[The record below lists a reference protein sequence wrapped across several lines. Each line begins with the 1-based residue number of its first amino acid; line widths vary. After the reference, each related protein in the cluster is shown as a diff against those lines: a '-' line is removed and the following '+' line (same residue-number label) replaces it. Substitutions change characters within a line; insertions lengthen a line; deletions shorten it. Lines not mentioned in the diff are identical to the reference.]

1 MRMNDDEEDEVEE
14 ATTLQTPKPSSKLS
28 IPLARASGS
37 SMTSSSFFSRCPQQV
52 NLSSSLDSNNQITPD
67 GFRFGSLGNQHS
79 ASSSSPGG
87 VSWTSLAAKWVA
99 GGSSAGMAPL
109 SHNDDDDDVGKT
121 NGTNNPMI
129 EVHDDDD
136 EVEGR
141 RLFASTND
149 DNDDDTEMDG
159 RMSQVSEM
167 SDL

>member
-1 MRMNDDEEDEVEE
+1 MQQYASVDMRMNDDEEEDEVEE
-14 ATTLQTPKPSSKLS
+14 ATTLQTPKKPSSKPS
-28 IPLARASGS
+28 IPLTRASGS

-141 RLFASTND
+141 RLFTSTDDNHD
-149 DNDDDTEMDG
+149 DNDDD
-159 RMSQVSEM
+159 
-167 SDL
+167 